1 MKRGDP
7 LITHASGRG
16 APIDVLCM
24 ATRSASP
31 VDMKPWRA
39 QRRPVG
45 EHDVLIQLR
54 YCGCCHTDLH
64 AIKGDLAVLMK
75 VRGATSH
82 TWVFVPQNLG
92 ASAELLGGGGGPE

>member
-92 ASAELLGGGGGPE
+92 ASAELL